1 MAATSFLI
9 WTSMDWLQAIHSLR
23 ATKNLSQSGS
33 LSINAL
39 RACVYIY
46 TWQLRAPRCGLSIW
60 LSSLARFNTLFWV
73 YVNYFH
79 EKTDK
84 TRKYSKS
91 AIFIWYENGRWR
103 LLGAQSINTERVLT
117 RENIFDKIVVFCT
130 LLYKRYC
137 LRSTAGD
144 CGCVLPKLFC
154 VWRHWRGR
162 VQQSDVR
169 TWPFHYCDGMR
180 FSIIYKN
187 PLLLYV
193 HSTKWGEL
201 TAATLLWF

>member
-39 RACVYIY
+39 HACVYIY

-60 LSSLARFNTLFWV
+60 LSSLARFNTLLSLCQLFS
-73 YVNYFH
+73 
-79 EKTDK
+79 
-84 TRKYSKS
+84 R
-91 AIFIWYENGRWR
+91 ENG
-103 LLGAQSINTERVLT
+103 QNTKILEVRHFRMIRKWPLTVTEARKALILRESWQER
-117 RENIFDKIVVFCT
+117 IFLIKLSYSVPSYIQ
-130 LLYKRYC
+130 RYC
-137 LRSTAGD
+137 LHPTAGD

>member
-1 MAATSFLI
+1 MCWRVNKTPCALHFCSCFIDNWTVVHSHNVILYFIDLI
-9 WTSMDWLQAIHSLR
+9 
-23 ATKNLSQSGS
+23 
-33 LSINAL
+33 
-39 RACVYIY
+39 
-46 TWQLRAPRCGLSIW
+46 GLSIW
-60 LSSLARFNTLFWV
+60 LSSHAIFNTLFWV

-79 EKTDK
+79 EKMDK

-91 AIFIWYENGRWR
+91 AIFVWYENGRWR

-137 LRSTAGD
+137 LRPTAGD

-187 PLLLYV
+187 PPPPSIV
-193 HSTKWGEL
+193 RT
-201 TAATLLWF
+201 